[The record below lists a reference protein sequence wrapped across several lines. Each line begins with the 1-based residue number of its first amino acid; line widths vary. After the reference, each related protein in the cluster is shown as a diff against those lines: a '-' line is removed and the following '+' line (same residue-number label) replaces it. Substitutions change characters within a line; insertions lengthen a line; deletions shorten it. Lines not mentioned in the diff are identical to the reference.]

1 MSYFTQRGTT
11 STSCTIITSNVRA
24 ITTVRTRL
32 GGELAYQITIPAYAT
47 TNDGDSEAG
56 LNRTEET
63 SSEHKNRRRNSR
75 LAQPSRR
82 SGTRRNNNGGPG
94 GFRRPVGQAPPN
106 HADPD
111 G

>member
-47 TNDGDSEAG
+47 TNDGDSEA
-56 LNRTEET
+56 
-63 SSEHKNRRRNSR
+63 
-75 LAQPSRR
+75 
-82 SGTRRNNNGGPG
+82 
-94 GFRRPVGQAPPN
+94 
-106 HADPD
+106 
-111 G
+111 